1 MTQKLTR
8 VVTSCRSRFWI
19 FEQARE
25 LARLEL
31 LHQLITDYP
40 RSQPVRFGI
49 PADKIR
55 PLLFSGLINHGL
67 GRVINYLPTSQRN
80 LLNQWVHNRFS
91 RQLAKLIP
99 SDTQFFIGISSF
111 CLEALVACRKKGI
124 PCVVDHA
131 SLHMEDER
139 RLIAEEAQRWGLPV
153 PGDVCPDWVI
163 EKERS
168 EFEVADR
175 VFVPSC
181 TARDSLLHCGVPKGK
196 IFVNSYGVDIS
207 AFHPSAEEPKT
218 FRVIQAG
225 HVCMRK
231 GTLTLLDAFA
241 RARLPRAE
249 LLVLG
254 GGIEVSGMQET
265 IEKMSSPGVFIRPA
279 VPFAML
285 NQVYNTCAAMV
296 LASVSDG
303 FALVVIHAMACGL
316 PVIVTE
322 NVGARDLIQDG
333 VNGFIVPVGAP
344 EIIADRLRLLY
355 GDPERRRTMGLA
367 ALETV
372 KYGYSWHDY
381 GDRLGAFLRAEVSR

>member
-1 MTQKLTR
+1 MSQQLKR
-8 VVTSCRSRFWI
+8 VVTSCRSRFWV

-25 LARLEL
+25 LSRLGL

-40 RSQPVRFGI
+40 RSRPARFGI
-49 PADKIR
+49 PADKIQ
-55 PLLFSGLINHGL
+55 PLIFSGLLNHGL
-67 GRVINYLPTSQRN
+67 GRVNKYLLASQRN
-80 LLNQWVHNRFS
+80 KVNEWIHNRFS
-91 RQLAKLIP
+91 RRLAKIIP
-99 SDTQFFIGISSF
+99 NDTQFFIGISSF
-111 CLEALVACRKKGI
+111 CLEALEACREMGI

-139 RLIAEEAQRWGLPV
+139 RLITEESLRWGLQV
-153 PGDVCPDWVI
+153 PSDVCPDWVI
-163 EKERS
+163 QKERN
-168 EFEVADR
+168 EFRIADY
-175 VFVPSC
+175 VFVPSG
-181 TARDSLLHCGVPKGK
+181 TACDSLIRCGVSKEK

-207 AFHPSAEEPKT
+207 DFYPIGESPKK

-231 GTLTLLDAFA
+231 GTLTLMDAFA
-241 RARLPRAE
+241 RARLPKAE
-249 LLVLG
+249 LLILG

-265 IEKMSSPGVFIRPA
+265 IEKMRSPGVVLQPA
-279 VPFAML
+279 VPFSML
-285 NQVYNTCAAMV
+285 NQIYNECSVMV

-344 EIIADRLRLLY
+344 EIIAERLRLLQ
-355 GDPERRRTMGLA
+355 GDPDRRRAMGLA
-367 ALETV
+367 ARETV
-372 KYGYSWHDY
+372 MHGFGWRDY
-381 GDRLGAFLRAEVSR
+381 GDRLGEFLRARASR